1 MIGLRVRMTPW
12 ERFEAS
18 AYLETVDFVQS
29 YLPLRG
35 EDYRH
40 GVKFNLIDRYP
51 EAIHFIGIGGRPD
64 PSLFGAEID
73 KRSRDADSDWWK
85 PLIESDDDY
94 DRLEYPDLRKEF
106 LRELKE
112 RYISNRRRY
121 KKETLEKYAAWTVS
135 ILGPM
140 DFASRLR
147 GYDKLL
153 VDIYRRPNQVHKLFS
168 LITRVN
174 IEWINL
180 CAEILDRIRVLILA
194 DHGLTFL
201 SPRLVESFGLQY
213 WRREMEAAPKEAL
226 RFYHN
231 EGDVTHVLETIPKM
245 NAHVFHFGWVEA
257 AEAKRR
263 IGDSICLCGN
273 LNTVELLR
281 SGTVKEVTEACK
293 RLIRVAAPNGGFI
306 ISSGGGMAPKTPIAN
321 VDAIYRTSMKYGRY
335 PH

>member
-1 MIGLRVRMTPW
+1 MVDLEVHMTPW

-18 AYLETVDFVQS
+18 AHLETVDFVQS

-40 GVKFNLIDRYP
+40 RVKFNLIDRYP
-51 EAIHFIGIGGRPD
+51 EAIHFIGAGRRPA

-73 KRSRDADSDWWK
+73 KRSRTAESDWWK
-85 PLIESDDDY
+85 PIIESEEDY
-94 DRLEYPDLRKEF
+94 DRLEYPDLRRKLLGRLE
-106 LRELKE
+106 KD
-112 RYISNRRRY
+112 YISIRRRY
-121 KKETLEKYAAWTVS
+121 GKEVLENYAAWTVS
-135 ILGPM
+135 ILGPL
-140 DFASRLR
+140 DFASELRRYDRL
-147 GYDKLL
+147 LA
-153 VDIYRRPNQVHKLFS
+153 DIYRCPSKVHRLFD
-168 LITRVN
+168 LITKVN
-174 IEWINL
+174 IEWIDL
-180 CAEILDRIRVLILA
+180 CAEVLDRIRVLMLA

-213 WRREMEAAPKEAL
+213 WRRELGAVPKETI

-231 EGDVTHVLETIPKM
+231 EGDVTHVLEAVPKM
-245 NAHVFHFGWVEA
+245 GTHVFHFGWVDA

-281 SGTVKEVTEACK
+281 NGTVEEVTHACK
-293 RLIRVAAPNGGFI
+293 NLIRIAAPNGGFI
-306 ISSGGGMAPKTPIAN
+306 ISSGGGMAPRTPIKN
-321 VDAIYRTSMKYGRY
+321 VDAVYKTSMKYGRY

>member
-1 MIGLRVRMTPW
+1 LKARMTPW

-18 AYLETVDFVQS
+18 AHLETVDFVQS

-40 GVKFNLIDRYP
+40 AVKFNLIERYP
-51 EAIHFIGIGGRPD
+51 EAIYFIGVGGQPD

-73 KRSRDADSDWWK
+73 KRSWNAESDWWK
-85 PLIESDDDY
+85 PLIESEEDY
-94 DRLEYPDLRKEF
+94 DRLEYPDVR
-106 LRELKE
+106 RELLGRLEKNYASIQS
-112 RYISNRRRY
+112 RYG
-121 KKETLEKYAAWTVS
+121 KETLERYAAWTVS
-135 ILGPM
+135 ILGPI
-140 DFASRLR
+140 DFASQLR
-147 GYDKLL
+147 GYDRLL
-153 VDIYRRPNQVHKLFS
+153 ADIYRRPNKVHKLFD

-180 CAEILDRIRVLILA
+180 CTEILDRIRVLILA

-201 SPRLVESFGLQY
+201 SPKLVESFGLQY
-213 WRREMEAAPKEAL
+213 WRRELEAAPNEAI

-231 EGDVTHVLETIPKM
+231 EGNVTHVLEAVPKM
-245 NAHVFHFGWVEA
+245 GTHVFHFGWVDA

-281 SGTVKEVTEACK
+281 NGTVEEVTHACK
-293 RLIRVAAPNGGFI
+293 NLIRVAAPNGGFI

-321 VDAIYRTSMKYGRY
+321 VDAVYKTAMKYGRY
-335 PH
+335 PS

>member
-1 MIGLRVRMTPW
+1 MKARMTPW

-40 GVKFNLIDRYP
+40 RVKFNLIERYP
-51 EAIHFIGIGGRPD
+51 EAIHFIVVGGQPD

-73 KRSRDADSDWWK
+73 KRSWSAESDWWK
-85 PLIESDDDY
+85 PLIESEEDY
-94 DRLEYPDLRKEF
+94 DRLEYPDVRKE
-106 LRELKE
+106 LLE
-112 RYISNRRRY
+112 RLEKNYISIQSLY
-121 KKETLEKYAAWTVS
+121 GKETLERYAAWTVS
-135 ILGPM
+135 ILGPI
-140 DFASRLR
+140 DFASQLRRYDRL
-147 GYDKLL
+147 LA
-153 VDIYRRPNQVHKLFS
+153 DIYRCPNKVHKLFD

-180 CAEILDRIRVLILA
+180 CVEILDRIRVLILA

-201 SPRLVESFGLQY
+201 SPKLVESFGLQY
-213 WRREMEAAPKEAL
+213 WRRELEAAPREAV

-231 EGDVTHVLETIPKM
+231 EGDVTHVLEAVPKM
-245 NAHVFHFGWVEA
+245 GTHVFHFGWVDA

-281 SGTVKEVTEACK
+281 SGTVEEVAQACK
-293 RLIRVAAPNGGFI
+293 NLIRVAAPSGGFI
-306 ISSGGGMAPKTPIAN
+306 ISSGGGMAPKTPIEN
-321 VDAIYRTSMKYGRY
+321 VDAVYKTAMKYGRY
-335 PH
+335 PR